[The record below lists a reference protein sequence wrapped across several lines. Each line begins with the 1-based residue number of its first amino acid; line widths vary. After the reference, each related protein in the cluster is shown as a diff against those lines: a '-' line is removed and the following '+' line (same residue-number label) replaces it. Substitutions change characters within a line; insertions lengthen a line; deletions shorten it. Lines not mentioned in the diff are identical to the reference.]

1 VLRPFSRGKNQARV
15 FLVLNNA
22 HAYSI
27 WLKPTG
33 EVRAELA
40 GIISRLSRE
49 YSTPLFEPH
58 PVFEPHVTLIGA
70 LTGQEENLIAQTRQL
85 AGQLRPFVVQLG
97 DLGCLDEFYRCLFI
111 HVQETEP
118 VMKANAQARK
128 VFHRESDDKY
138 MPHLSLLYGNLPPAV
153 KEEIM
158 TQIGRS
164 FHRSFPVDRI
174 HLMSTQGDTEDWYLL
189 GEFALDVLALD
200 SAR

>member
-1 VLRPFSRGKNQARV
+1 MVLHS
-15 FLVLNNA
+15 A

-27 WLKPTG
+27 WLKPAG
-33 EVRAELA
+33 EVRAGLA

-58 PVFEPHVTLIGA
+58 VTLIGG
-70 LTGQEENLIAQTRQL
+70 LTGQEEELIAQTRQL

-97 DLGCLDEFYRCLFI
+97 EVGRLDEFYRCLFI
-111 HVQETEP
+111 RVQETEP

-128 VFHRESDDKY
+128 VFQRESDDKY

-158 TQIGRS
+158 AQIGRR
-164 FHRSFPVDRI
+164 FRRSFPVDRI
-174 HLMSTQGDTEDWYLL
+174 HLVSTQGEPKDWYHL
-189 GEFALDVLALD
+189 GEFAL
-200 SAR
+200 

>member
-1 VLRPFSRGKNQARV
+1 M
-15 FLVLNNA
+15 VLNTA

-33 EVRAELA
+33 EVHAELA

-58 PVFEPHVTLIGA
+58 VTLIGG
-70 LTGQEENLIAQTRQL
+70 LTGQEEKLIAQTRQL

-97 DLGCLDEFYRCLFI
+97 DLGCMDEFYRCLFV
-111 HVQETEP
+111 HVRETEP

-128 VFHRESDDKY
+128 VFHRESDGKY
-138 MPHLSLLYGNLPPAV
+138 MPHLSLVYGNLPPAV
-153 KEEIM
+153 REEIM

-189 GEFALDVLALD
+189 GEYAL
-200 SAR
+200 